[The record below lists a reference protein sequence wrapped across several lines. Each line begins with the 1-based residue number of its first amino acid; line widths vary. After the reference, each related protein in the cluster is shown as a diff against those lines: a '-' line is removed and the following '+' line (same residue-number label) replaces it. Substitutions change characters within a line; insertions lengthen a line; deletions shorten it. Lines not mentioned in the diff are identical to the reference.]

1 MNIEIRKI
9 FLKWR
14 NEIERKA
21 YCKFFVR
28 IKLLSYQNNIG
39 LTIKILTIHLL
50 GIVIDDIG
58 DILDLLLALLV
69 ASHQSRLL
77 IIVLVGLGSRGVV
90 VVVIIIW
97 SGRLGSERSEDFL
110 RARPHHL
117 SSLRHDGL
125 CRRRLDFVV
134 ILFVL
139 VIVLLSVV
147 RLHELA
153 Q

>member
-110 RARPHHL
+110 RARPHRL
-117 SSLRHDGL
+117 SDGL